1 MAIVKQLY
9 LFSWRYCESVGDLE
23 LLKLV
28 LENIPDENLI
38 EILNLIR
45 GNGRNDNPIRAMW
58 NSILAGII
66 YEHKSIESLRRE
78 LKRNAQLRELCGFD
92 PFRRI

>member
-9 LFSWRYCESVGDLE
+9 LFSCRDCESLGNLE
-23 LLKLV
+23 RLKLV

-45 GNGRNDNPIRAMW
+45 GNGRNNSPIRAM
-58 NSILAGII
+58 
-66 YEHKSIESLRRE
+66 
-78 LKRNAQLRELCGFD
+78 
-92 PFRRI
+92 